1 MESEAYVMAGSSLTC
16 QIINNLSVNGYN
28 LNLMP
33 VDYGVPQGYV
43 LGHNLYVWSLKA
55 NSILQSASLC
65 WW

>member
-43 LGHNLYVWSLKA
+43 LGHNLYV
-55 NSILQSASLC
+55 
-65 WW
+65 